1 VSDAITF
8 EAVIPSNMSALRI
21 HGESGMRITLDVDET
36 NLPEALKLVLWRER
50 VLRVTV
56 EPVGGDGRAEQGKS
70 RTIHI

>member
-1 VSDAITF
+1 MSDAITF

-21 HGESGMRITLDVDET
+21 HGDSGMRITLDVDET

-56 EPVGGDGRAEQGKS
+56 EPEGEGGMR
-70 RTIHI
+70 